1 MAKKFVR
8 KITDVKNIS
17 KLDLNTNDVNDII
30 SDGTHCYIRT
40 PNKKYFCLTDKITFK
55 SGSSINIDSN
65 GYIRQLYTK
74 SASYTDTSKGSLTT
88 YSKVLSS
95 TENINSVH
103 NQYFFN
109 LCIKQGNQ
117 TVTFTLKDNDK
128 NNFNAIITRYGVE
141 NSVRINGCLFTLSD
155 ATLTVT
161 TEADTSSNLVISYVD
176 IIQSVITAN
185 EGDQIQE

>member
-8 KITDVKNIS
+8 KITNVKNIS

-40 PNKKYFCLTDKITFK
+40 PNKKYFCLTDKISFK

-65 GYIRQLYTK
+65 GYIRQLYTR
-74 SASYTDTSKGSLTT
+74 SASYQDTTKGNLTT
-88 YSKVLSS
+88 YSKVVSS
-95 TENINSVH
+95 TENINSTH
-103 NQYFFN
+103 HQYFFN

-117 TVTFTLKDNDK
+117 AVTFTLNDNDK

-141 NSVRINGCLFTLSD
+141 NSVRINGCLFTLTD

-161 TEADTSSNLVISYVD
+161 YDGDTSHNYVTSYVD
-176 IIQSVITAN
+176 IIQSIITAN
-185 EGDQIQE
+185 EGDNIQE